1 MADEY
6 ILKHLQDV
14 LDAINDL
21 QSCFSDFPNRYDLFE
36 KDIMRRC
43 VVERKTEI
51 MGEAINRIR
60 KKDPTFE
67 IPNAKEVINTRNR
80 IIHGYDS
87 VETEFLWGLVIRHI
101 PALKKD
107 IERILAEYEKQY
119 NSENNTDSYPQ

>member
-1 MADEY
+1 MVDEY

-21 QSCFSDFPNRYDLFE
+21 ESCFVNFPNRFDLFE

-60 KKDPTFE
+60 KKDPSFE

-87 VETEFLWGLVIRHI
+87 VETEFLWGLVVRHI
-101 PALKKD
+101 PELKKD
-107 IERILAEYEKQY
+107 IERIIGEYEERY
-119 NSENNTDSYPQ
+119 NRENQINSDSE